1 MSVYMKLFQHPH
13 QVDSTL
19 NLYIGTNCQDYS
31 TCMNKNMYLVVA
43 NNTTVPRSC
52 TLCSG
57 AFIITVCTVTAT
69 ANVFIAG
76 TSLWLLEW
84 SLSDLDL

>member
-1 MSVYMKLFQHPH
+1 MKLFQHPH
-13 QVDSTL
+13 QVDNTL

-31 TCMNKNMYLVVA
+31 TCMNKYMYLVVA
-43 NNTTVPRSC
+43 NNTTAPSSC

-69 ANVFIAG
+69 VNMSIAG
-76 TSLWLLEW
+76 TSTCLLEW